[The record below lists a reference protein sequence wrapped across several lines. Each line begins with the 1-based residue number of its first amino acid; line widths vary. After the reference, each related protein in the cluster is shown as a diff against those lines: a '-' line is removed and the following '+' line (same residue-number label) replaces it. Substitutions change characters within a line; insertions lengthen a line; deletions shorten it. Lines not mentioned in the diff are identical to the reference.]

1 MEENHAVKHV
11 RHRPCP
17 EGKGFHAG
25 FIIGAG
31 MAEGNGNFR
40 GDFFEQRQ
48 NPRHL
53 RCQGKVPQASL
64 RRLSVAGK
72 ESLISLS

>member
-1 MEENHAVKHV
+1 MSSVTDGFAEAVARKRRSHEGGTVLVEEDHAVKHM

-31 MAEGNGNFR
+31 MAEGNGNVR
-40 GDFFEQRQ
+40 GDFFEQR
-48 NPRHL
+48 
-53 RCQGKVPQASL
+53 
-64 RRLSVAGK
+64 
-72 ESLISLS
+72 